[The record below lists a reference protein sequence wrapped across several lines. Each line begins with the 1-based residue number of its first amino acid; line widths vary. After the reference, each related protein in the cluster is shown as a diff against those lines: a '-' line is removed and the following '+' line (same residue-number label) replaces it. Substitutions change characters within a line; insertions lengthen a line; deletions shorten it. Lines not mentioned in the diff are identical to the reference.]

1 MDSLISV
8 IIPVY
13 NVAHYLISCV
23 ESITASSYR
32 NLQILLI
39 DDGSTD
45 GSGPL
50 CDRLALTD
58 SRITVRHTDNGGIS
72 HARNVGLS
80 LATGDYIS
88 FIDSDDLI
96 HPDFYRLMLSA
107 MIHES
112 ADLVICHEQ
121 IFSDSSVLPSME
133 ACHTYHLQSIESQDG
148 FFLHFMDPFTGPVTW
163 VWNKLYRRS
172 LLSDIHFQEGKK
184 MEDISFLTD
193 YALQCQKVVWLEETL
208 NYYRQRKD
216 STMEEGFSD
225 ISCDYADALLYSL
238 DRIQA
243 SLEASDFSAAYA
255 VYVTNKLALLCVKS
269 RKYHWQNSFSYLAQK
284 YRDSYK
290 RYHQNAETLSARG
303 KLFLARYCFPLY
315 YMLQKNRIR
324 I

>member
-13 NVAHYLISCV
+13 NVAPYLAACV
-23 ESITASSYR
+23 ESVTASSYR

-45 GSGPL
+45 GSSSL
-50 CDRLALTD
+50 CDRLALAD
-58 SRITVRHTDNGGIS
+58 PRITVRHTANGGIS
-72 HARNVGLS
+72 HARNAGLS

-107 MIHES
+107 MLREA
-112 ADLVICHEQ
+112 ADLVVCHEQ
-121 IFSDSSVLPSME
+121 IFSDTPELSPME
-133 ACHTYHLQSIESQDG
+133 TYRTYHLQSVETQAEY
-148 FFLHFMDPFTGPVTW
+148 FLHFTDPFTGPATW

-172 LLSDIHFQEGKK
+172 LFDHIAFPEGKK
-184 MEDISFLTD
+184 MEDISFLAD
-193 YALQCQKVVWLEETL
+193 YALHCQKVVWIKETL

-216 STMEEGFSD
+216 STMGEGFSD
-225 ISCDYADALLYSL
+225 ITCDYADALLYSL
-238 DRIQA
+238 DRFRTSPQ
-243 SLEASDFSAAYA
+243 SAAFSGTYA
-255 VYVTNKLALLCVKS
+255 VYVTNKLALLCVKA
-269 RKYHWQNSFSYLAQK
+269 RKYHFQSSFPYLEQK

-290 RYHQNAETLSARG
+290 RYHRDADTLSARG

-315 YMLQKNRIR
+315 YLLQKDRIR

>member
-121 IFSDSSVLPSME
+121 IFSDSRVLPSME
-133 ACHTYHLQSIESQDG
+133 SCHTYHLQSIESQDG
-148 FFLHFMDPFTGPVTW
+148 FFLHFMDPFMGPATW

-172 LLSDIHFQEGKK
+172 LLSDIRNQG
-184 MEDISFLTD
+184 
-193 YALQCQKVVWLEETL
+193 CQYTV
-208 NYYRQRKD
+208 
-216 STMEEGFSD
+216 
-225 ISCDYADALLYSL
+225 
-238 DRIQA
+238 
-243 SLEASDFSAAYA
+243 
-255 VYVTNKLALLCVKS
+255 
-269 RKYHWQNSFSYLAQK
+269 
-284 YRDSYK
+284 
-290 RYHQNAETLSARG
+290 
-303 KLFLARYCFPLY
+303 
-315 YMLQKNRIR
+315 
-324 I
+324 

>member
-1 MDSLISV
+1 MNSLISV

-13 NVAHYLISCV
+13 NVAPYLVPCV
-23 ESITASSYR
+23 ESVAASSYR

-50 CDRLALTD
+50 CDRLSLAD

-80 LATGDYIS
+80 LATGEYIS

-107 MIHES
+107 MLRES
-112 ADLVICHEQ
+112 ADLAVCHEQ
-121 IFSDSSVLPSME
+121 SFSDSTNLPPMKT
-133 ACHTYHLQSIESQDG
+133 CHTYHLQSVESQTEY
-148 FFLHFMDPFTGPVTW
+148 FLHFTDPFTGPATW

-172 LLSDIHFQEGKK
+172 LLSGITFPEGRQ
-184 MEDISFLTD
+184 MEDIFFLTD
-193 YALQCQKVVWLEETL
+193 YALRCRRTVWITEAL
-208 NYYRQRKD
+208 NYYRLRRD
-216 STMEEGFSD
+216 STMGEGFSD
-225 ISCDYADALLYSL
+225 ITCDYADALLYSL
-238 DRIQA
+238 NRFQTSPAA
-243 SLEASDFSAAYA
+243 SSFSAAYA
-255 VYVTNKLALLCVKS
+255 VYVTNKLALLRVKA
-269 RKYHWQNSFSYLAQK
+269 RKYHFRSSLPYLEQK
-284 YRDSYK
+284 YRDSYR
-290 RYHQNAETLSARG
+290 RYHRDTDTLSARG

-315 YMLQKNRIR
+315 YLLQKDRIQ